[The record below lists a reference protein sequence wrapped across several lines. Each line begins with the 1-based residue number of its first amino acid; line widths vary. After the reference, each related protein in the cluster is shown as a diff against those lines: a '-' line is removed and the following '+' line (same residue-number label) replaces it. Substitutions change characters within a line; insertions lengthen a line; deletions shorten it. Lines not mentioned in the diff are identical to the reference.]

1 MISTNNHTAPIQES
15 DLRALA
21 PLELPS
27 YRDSRYTGDRMS
39 LALAD
44 FAEPDQQ
51 IIRQLYATLN
61 ELMGLIKRRWDA
73 LDDPDGSTEL
83 IQFVQRMRWT
93 TYLEQ
98 VRDLGNATYPTQPS
112 ELLRKVVHDIKGGGF
127 MALSL
132 YLQMLDMGLEKPD
145 DVPRM
150 FFLTRDHLKIMRN
163 AIQNIDP
170 EAQARDASAIDH
182 SVNLLVE
189 KWNHAHHRVQDTT
202 AEVFITNTFDGVISE
217 RCLEFSALDRVIYN
231 LINNAT
237 RHTADHKVYFAIVP
251 LDDEQPQHVRFV
263 IYNQVRPEQRATLQ
277 ERFAGSLGELFRGGF
292 TTGGTGVG
300 LRICADFVNNAYG
313 IHSFEK
319 GLSGGYFGAR
329 LLGDYFV
336 NWVHWPMVAD

>member
-1 MISTNNHTAPIQES
+1 VN

-21 PLELPS
+21 PLDLASFRE
-27 YRDSRYTGDRMS
+27 SRYTGDQMS

-44 FAEPDQQ
+44 FAPADQQ
-51 IIRQLYATLN
+51 IIQHLYGTLN
-61 ELMGLIKRRWDA
+61 ELLRLLKRRWDA
-73 LDDPDGSTEL
+73 LDDPEGAAEL
-83 IQFVQRMRWT
+83 VQFVQQMDWSQ
-93 TYLEQ
+93 YLEQ
-98 VRDLGNATYPTQPS
+98 VRDLGNATYPIQPS
-112 ELLRKVVHDIKGGGF
+112 EMLRKVVHDVKGGGF

-132 YLQMLDMGLEKPD
+132 YLQMLDMGMEQPD

-163 AIQNIDP
+163 AIQGIDP
-170 EAQARDASAIDH
+170 ETQARDASSIDH
-182 SVNLLVE
+182 GVSLLAE
-189 KWNHAHHRVQDTT
+189 KWDHAHHRVQDTT
-202 AEVFITNTFDGVISE
+202 AEVVLTNTFDGVISE

-237 RHTADHKVYFAIVP
+237 RHTANGKVYFAIVP
-251 LDDEQPQHVRFV
+251 LDEEQPQHLRFV
-263 IYNQVRPEQRATLQ
+263 IYNPVQPEQRATLQ
-277 ERFAGSLGELFRGGF
+277 ERFADNLGELFRGGF

-319 GLSGGYFGAR
+319 GLSGGYFGAQ